1 MDTDKVLEQ
10 IKKDI
15 INSTT
20 MHPLDEKRVARTF
33 YEFVKKGEWYGMDE
47 VQVVIDRLGTGFS
60 PSVKERIYHIA
71 EVILMLIDRS

>member
-10 IKKDI
+10 IKKDV

-20 MHPLDEKRVARTF
+20 MHALDEKRVARTF

-47 VQVVIDRLGTGFS
+47 VQVVIDRLGSGFS
-60 PSVKERIYHIA
+60 SSVKERIYEIA
-71 EVILMLIDRS
+71 EVILMLIDRN